1 MRSESALKEA
11 ADSDRCIIIEGTV
24 QACSRTENGTRYT
37 ADGLVICKVGQSTW
51 QAGGENEAETAQ
63 RMLQTVDKTSSAD
76 NTLPK
81 SHVISFTLTQE
92 KAAPE
97 IGDRVRLSGEVQ
109 LFEPAGKR
117 AGTAESGGHCSGCGE
132 RWMIPAWR
140 FWRKKMPGRWPRLHS
155 ERKHGWILM

>member
-1 MRSESALKEA
+1 MILYAVVWNYRELPKKEALLVRSESALKEA

-51 QAGGENEAETAQ
+51 QAEGENEAETAQ

-76 NTLPK
+76 HTLPK
-81 SHVISFTLTQE
+81 SHVILFTLTQE

-109 LFEPAGKR
+109 LFEPAGN
-117 AGTAESGGHCSGCGE
+117 
-132 RWMIPAWR
+132 
-140 FWRKKMPGRWPRLHS
+140 PGQFDA
-155 ERKHGWILM
+155 

>member
-1 MRSESALKEA
+1 MILYAVVWNYRELPKKEALLVRSESALKEA

-76 NTLPK
+76 HTLPK
-81 SHVISFTLTQE
+81 SHVIL
-92 KAAPE
+92 
-97 IGDRVRLSGEVQ
+97 LS
-109 LFEPAGKR
+109 LI
-117 AGTAESGGHCSGCGE
+117 H
-132 RWMIPAWR
+132 I
-140 FWRKKMPGRWPRLHS
+140 
-155 ERKHGWILM
+155 

>member
-1 MRSESALKEA
+1 M
-11 ADSDRCIIIEGTV
+11 
-24 QACSRTENGTRYT
+24 
-37 ADGLVICKVGQSTW
+37 ICKVGQSTW

-76 NTLPK
+76 HTLPK

-109 LFEPAGKR
+109 LFEPAGNPGQFDARSYYHRRNVVCQLKKPRVLWKKSGNGGIRR
-117 AGTAESGGHCSGCGE
+117 ALQRLRGALDDSCLE
-132 RWMIPAWR
+132 
-140 FWRKKMPGRWPRLHS
+140 FWRKKMLGRWPRLHL